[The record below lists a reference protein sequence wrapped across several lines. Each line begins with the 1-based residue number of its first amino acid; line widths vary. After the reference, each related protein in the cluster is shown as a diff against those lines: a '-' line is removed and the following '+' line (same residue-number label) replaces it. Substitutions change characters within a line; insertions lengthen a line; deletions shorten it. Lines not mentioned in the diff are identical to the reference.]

1 MRKMKSLEAQ
11 RRRHIIDCT
20 IAVLVRDGVAGTSL
34 SRVASEAKVAK
45 GIICYYFG
53 SKDGLFDAAL
63 ASVREQMVGAVV
75 DGAEALDDEWQRVS
89 AFVVGHLSYVRK
101 NRAEV
106 LALRHLASTRA
117 GGSEVSDHLAVWREQ
132 KAWLVGT
139 LTAGQDRGAFRSF
152 DPDVVATAISGAL
165 ESGLLQWAHDATIDL
180 DLYAGQLLDLFEP
193 GVCEPV
199 VEPQL
204 ASA

>member
-1 MRKMKSLEAQ
+1 MKSLEAQ

-20 IAVLVRDGVAGTSL
+20 ITVLVRDGVAGTSL

-45 GIICYYFG
+45 GIICYYFA
-53 SKDGLFDAAL
+53 SKDGLFDAVL
-63 ASVREQMVGAVV
+63 ASVRERMVEAVIA
-75 DGAEALDDEWQRVS
+75 DAEALDDEWQRVS
-89 AFVVGHLSYVRK
+89 AFVSGHLTYVRK
-101 NRAEV
+101 HRAEV

-132 KAWLVGT
+132 KDWLVGT
-139 LTAGQDRGAFRSF
+139 LTAGQDRGAFKAF
-152 DPDVVATAISGAL
+152 DAGVVATAISGAL

-193 GVCEPV
+193 GVCEPTP
-199 VEPQL
+199 EAQL

>member
-1 MRKMKSLEAQ
+1 MKSLEAQ

-20 IAVLVRDGVAGTSL
+20 IAVLVRNGVAGTSL

-45 GIICYYFG
+45 GIICYYFT
-53 SKDGLFDAAL
+53 SKDGLFDAVL
-63 ASVREQMVGAVV
+63 ASVRERMVDAVIG
-75 DGAEALDDEWQRVS
+75 DAEALDDEWQRVS
-89 AFVVGHLSYVRK
+89 AFVTGHLAYVRK
-101 NRAEV
+101 HRAEV

-132 KAWLVGT
+132 KDWLVGT
-139 LTAGQDRGAFRSF
+139 LTAGQDRGAFKSF
-152 DPDVVATAISGAL
+152 NAGVVATAISGAL

-180 DLYAGQLLDLFEP
+180 DLYARQLLELFEP

-199 VEPQL
+199 AEVHL

>member
-1 MRKMKSLEAQ
+1 MKSLEAQ
-11 RRRHIIDCT
+11 RRRHIINCT
-20 IAVLVRDGVAGTSL
+20 ITVLAHYGVAGTSL

-53 SKDGLFDAAL
+53 SKDGLFDAVL
-63 ASVREQMVGAVV
+63 ASVRERMVVAVV
-75 DGAEALDDEWQRVS
+75 ENVDAHDDEWQRVS
-89 AFVVGHLSYVRK
+89 AFVTGHLTYVQK
-101 NRAEV
+101 HRAEV

-117 GGSEVSDHLAVWREQ
+117 GGSEVSDHLAIWREQ
-132 KAWLVGT
+132 KDWLVGT
-139 LTAGQDRGAFRSF
+139 LIAGQDRGAFKVF
-152 DPDVVATAISGAL
+152 DAGVVATAISGAL

-193 GVCEPV
+193 GVCEPAP
-199 VEPQL
+199 ETQL